1 MTAPAASESGTTP
14 RLSVRGISKSFGHVK
29 ALSDVSFDVMPGEV
43 IGLLGDNG
51 AGKST
56 LIKTLCG
63 VHQPDTGGFVW
74 EGDDIRFDSPRHAM
88 ATGIS
93 VVYQDLA
100 VIPILSIYRNIFLG
114 REAEVCKKV
123 AGISFMLKQKAK
135 TIAAEAL
142 TGLGIHV
149 PDVES
154 PVAVLSGGERQSISL
169 ARAVHFQHKLL
180 ILDEPTAALSLKE
193 TAKVLGYVDGARQKG
208 VSVILITHNLSHAW
222 QVSDRFVV
230 LYHGGVAD
238 TVRRDE
244 VDLDDLADLINT
256 GRRNGARGAE
266 DATVS

>member
-1 MTAPAASESGTTP
+1 MTATVTGSSRTP

-29 ALSDVSFDVMPGEV
+29 ALTDVTFDVMPGEV
-43 IGLLGDNG
+43 VGLLGDNG

-63 VHQPDTGGFVW
+63 VHQPDSGGFVW
-74 EGDDIRFDSPRHAM
+74 EGEEVIFDSPRHAM

-114 REAEVCKKV
+114 RESEVCRKV

-135 TIAAEAL
+135 EIAAEAL

-169 ARAVHFQHKLL
+169 ARAVYFQHQLL

-193 TAKVLGYVDGARQKG
+193 TAKVLGYVDEARRKGA
-208 VSVILITHNLSHAW
+208 SVIIITHNLSHAW

-238 TVRRDE
+238 TVRKDE

-256 GRRNGARGAE
+256 GRRNGGEGLAGA
-266 DATVS
+266 AVS

>member
-1 MTAPAASESGTTP
+1 MTATGTGSSRTP

-29 ALSDVSFDVMPGEV
+29 ALTDVNFDVMPGEV
-43 IGLLGDNG
+43 VGLLGDNG

-63 VHQPDTGGFVW
+63 VHQPDSGGFVW
-74 EGDDIRFDSPRHAM
+74 EGEEVIFDSPRHAM

-114 REAEVCKKV
+114 RESEVCRKV

-135 TIAAEAL
+135 EIAGEAL

-169 ARAVHFQHKLL
+169 ARAVYFQHQLL

-193 TAKVLGYVDGARQKG
+193 TAKVLGYVDEARRKGA
-208 VSVILITHNLSHAW
+208 SVIIITHNLSHAW

-230 LYHGGVAD
+230 LFHGGVAD
-238 TVRRDE
+238 TVRKDE

-256 GRRNGARGAE
+256 GRRNGGEGLANA
-266 DATVS
+266 AAS

>member
-1 MTAPAASESGTTP
+1 MTATGTDSSRTP

-43 IGLLGDNG
+43 VGLLGDNG

-63 VHQPDTGGFVW
+63 VHRPDAGGFVW
-74 EGDDIRFDSPRHAM
+74 EGEEVIFDSPRHAM

-100 VIPILSIYRNIFLG
+100 VIPILSIYRNMFLG
-114 REAEVCKKV
+114 REAEVCRKV
-123 AGISFMLKQKAK
+123 SGISFMLKQKAK
-135 TIAAEAL
+135 EIAAEAL

-169 ARAVHFQHKLL
+169 ARAVYFQHQLL

-193 TAKVLGYVDGARQKG
+193 TAKVLGYVDGARRKG
-208 VSVILITHNLSHAW
+208 ASVIIITHNLSHAW

-238 TVRRDE
+238 TVRKDE

-256 GRRNGARGAE
+256 GRRNGGRGAAE
-266 DATVS
+266 RAVA

>member
-1 MTAPAASESGTTP
+1 MTATGTDSSQTP

-29 ALSDVSFDVMPGEV
+29 ALTDVTFDVMPGEV
-43 IGLLGDNG
+43 VGLLGDNG

-63 VHQPDTGGFVW
+63 VHKPDTGGFVW
-74 EGDDIRFDSPRHAM
+74 EGEEVIFDSPRHAM

-114 REAEVCKKV
+114 RESEVCRKL
-123 AGISFMLKQKAK
+123 AGVSFMMKQKAK
-135 TIAAEAL
+135 EIAGEAL

-169 ARAVHFQHKLL
+169 ARAVYFQHQLL

-193 TAKVLGYVDGARQKG
+193 TAKVLGYVDEARRKGA
-208 VSVILITHNLSHAW
+208 SVIIITHNLSHAW

-238 TVRRDE
+238 TVRKDE

-256 GRRNGARGAE
+256 GRRNGGGGFANTA
-266 DATVS
+266 AS

>member
-1 MTAPAASESGTTP
+1 
-14 RLSVRGISKSFGHVK
+14 
-29 ALSDVSFDVMPGEV
+29 MPGEV
-43 IGLLGDNG
+43 VGLLGDNG

-74 EGDDIRFDSPRHAM
+74 EGEEVRFDSPRHAM

-114 REAEVCKKV
+114 RESEVCRKV

-135 TIAAEAL
+135 EIAAEAL

-169 ARAVHFQHKLL
+169 ARAVYFQHQLL
-180 ILDEPTAALSLKE
+180 ILDEPTAALSPQ
-193 TAKVLGYVDGARQKG
+193 GDGQGPRIRG
-208 VSVILITHNLSHAW
+208 
-222 QVSDRFVV
+222 
-230 LYHGGVAD
+230 
-238 TVRRDE
+238 
-244 VDLDDLADLINT
+244 
-256 GRRNGARGAE
+256 RGA
-266 DATVS
+266 AQGRQRNHHHPQSQPRVAGLRPVRGPLSRGSRGHRSQG

>member
-1 MTAPAASESGTTP
+1 MTAPDSDNRNIP
-14 RLSVRGISKSFGHVK
+14 RLSVRDVSKSFGPVK

-43 IGLLGDNG
+43 VGLLGDNG

-63 VHQPDTGGFVW
+63 VYRPDTGGFVW
-74 EGDDIRFDSPRHAM
+74 EGNDVRFDSPRHAM

-114 REAEVCKKV
+114 RESEVCTKV
-123 AGISFMLKQKAK
+123 AGISFMRKQQAK
-135 TIAAEAL
+135 EIAAEAL

-149 PDVES
+149 PNVES

-193 TAKVLGYVDGARQKG
+193 TAKVLGYVDEARRKD
-208 VSVILITHNLSHAW
+208 VSVIIITHNLSHAW
-222 QVSDRFVV
+222 QVSDKFVV

-238 TVRRDE
+238 IVRRDE

-256 GRRNGARGAE
+256 GRRNGEGAS
-266 DATVS
+266 ANQSVT

>member
-1 MTAPAASESGTTP
+1 
-14 RLSVRGISKSFGHVK
+14 
-29 ALSDVSFDVMPGEV
+29 
-43 IGLLGDNG
+43 
-51 AGKST
+51 
-56 LIKTLCG
+56 
-63 VHQPDTGGFVW
+63 
-74 EGDDIRFDSPRHAM
+74 M

-114 REAEVCKKV
+114 RESEVCRKV

-135 TIAAEAL
+135 EIAGEAL

-169 ARAVHFQHKLL
+169 ARAVYFQHQLL

-193 TAKVLGYVDGARQKG
+193 TAKVLGYVDEARRKGA
-208 VSVILITHNLSHAW
+208 SVIIITHNLSHAW

-230 LYHGGVAD
+230 LFHGGVAD
-238 TVRRDE
+238 TVRKDE

-256 GRRNGARGAE
+256 GRRNGGEGLANA
-266 DATVS
+266 AAS

>member
-1 MTAPAASESGTTP
+1 MSATATDSSQTP

-29 ALSDVSFDVMPGEV
+29 ALTEVSFDVMPGEV
-43 IGLLGDNG
+43 VGLLGDNG

-63 VHQPDTGGFVW
+63 VHKPDSGGFVW
-74 EGDDIRFDSPRHAM
+74 EGEEVIFDSPRHAM

-100 VIPILSIYRNIFLG
+100 VIPILSIYRNMFLG
-114 REAEVCKKV
+114 REAEVCRKV
-123 AGISFMLKQKAK
+123 AGVSFMLKQKAK
-135 TIAAEAL
+135 EIAADAL

-169 ARAVHFQHKLL
+169 ARAVYFQHQLL

-193 TAKVLGYVDGARQKG
+193 TAKVLGYVEEARRKGA
-208 VSVILITHNLSHAW
+208 SVIIITHNLSHAW

-230 LYHGGVAD
+230 LFHGGVAD
-238 TVRRDE
+238 TVRKDE

-256 GRRNGARGAE
+256 GRRNGGEGLANA
-266 DATVS
+266 AAS

>member
-1 MTAPAASESGTTP
+1 MTATGTDSGSDP
-14 RLSVRGISKSFGHVK
+14 RLSVRGLTKSFGHVK
-29 ALSDVSFDVMPGEV
+29 ALTDVSFDVMPGEV
-43 IGLLGDNG
+43 VGLLGDNG

-63 VHQPDTGGFVW
+63 VHRPDSGSFVW
-74 EGDDIRFDSPRHAM
+74 EGNEVRFDSPRHAM

-100 VIPILSIYRNIFLG
+100 IIPILSIYRNIFLG
-114 REAEVCKKV
+114 REGEVCKKV
-123 AGISFMLKQKAK
+123 AGISFMRKQKAK
-135 TIAAEAL
+135 EIAAQAL
-142 TGLGIHV
+142 SGIGIHV

-154 PVAVLSGGERQSISL
+154 AVAVLSGGERQSIAL

-193 TAKVLGYVDGARQKG
+193 TAKVLGYVDGARRQG
-208 VSVILITHNLSHAW
+208 VSVIIITHNLSHAW

-244 VDLDDLADLINT
+244 VELDDLADLINT
-256 GRRNGARGAE
+256 GRRNGGEAVVEAE
-266 DATVS
+266 AS

>member
-1 MTAPAASESGTTP
+1 MTATGTDSSQAP

-43 IGLLGDNG
+43 VGLLGDNG

-74 EGDDIRFDSPRHAM
+74 EGEEVIFDSPRHAM

-100 VIPILSIYRNIFLG
+100 VIPILSIYRNMFLG
-114 REAEVCKKV
+114 REAEVCRKV

-135 TIAAEAL
+135 EIAADAL

-169 ARAVHFQHKLL
+169 ARAVYFQHQLL

-208 VSVILITHNLSHAW
+208 ASVIIITHNLSHAW

-238 TVRRDE
+238 TVRKDE

-256 GRRNGARGAE
+256 GRRNGGEGLPAA
-266 DATVS
+266 AVS

>member
-1 MTAPAASESGTTP
+1 MNATDPDRSKTP

-43 IGLLGDNG
+43 VGLLGDNG

-63 VHQPDTGGFVW
+63 VHQPDEGGFVW
-74 EGDDIRFDSPRHAM
+74 EGAETKFDSPRHAM

-114 REAEVCKKV
+114 REAEVCRKV
-123 AGISFMLKQKAK
+123 AGISFMMKQKAK
-135 TIAAEAL
+135 EIAAEAL

-169 ARAVHFQHKLL
+169 ARAVHFQHNLL

-193 TAKVLGYVDGARQKG
+193 TAKVLGYVDEARQKG
-208 VSVILITHNLSHAW
+208 VSVIIITHNLSHAW

-238 TVRRDE
+238 IVRRDE
-244 VDLDDLADLINT
+244 VDLEDLADLINT
-256 GRRNGARGAE
+256 GRRNGGKGGR
-266 DATVS
+266 DAADS

>member
-1 MTAPAASESGTTP
+1 MTATGTDSSRSP
-14 RLSVRGISKSFGHVK
+14 RLSVRGVSKSFGHVK

-43 IGLLGDNG
+43 VGLLGDNG

-63 VHQPDTGGFVW
+63 VHKPDTGGFVW
-74 EGDDIRFDSPRHAM
+74 EGEEVIFDSPRHAM

-114 REAEVCKKV
+114 REAEVCRKV
-123 AGISFMLKQKAK
+123 AGISFMLKDKAK
-135 TIAAEAL
+135 AIAAQAL

-169 ARAVHFQHKLL
+169 ARAVHFQHNLL

-193 TAKVLGYVDGARQKG
+193 TAKVLGYVDEARRKG
-208 VSVILITHNLSHAW
+208 VSVIIITHNLSHAW

-238 TVRRDE
+238 TVRKDE

-256 GRRNGARGAE
+256 GRRNGGEGLA
-266 DATVS
+266 ATAVS

>member
-1 MTAPAASESGTTP
+1 MTAPDSDNRNLP
-14 RLSVRGISKSFGHVK
+14 RLSVRDVSKSFGPVK
-29 ALSDVSFDVMPGEV
+29 ALTDVSFDVMPGQV
-43 IGLLGDNG
+43 VGLLGDNG

-63 VHQPDTGGFVW
+63 VYRPDAGGFVW
-74 EGDDIRFDSPRHAM
+74 EGNEIRFDSPRHAM

-114 REAEVCKKV
+114 RESEVCRKV
-123 AGISFMLKQKAK
+123 AGVSFMRKQQAK
-135 TIAAEAL
+135 EIAAEAL

-149 PDVES
+149 PNVES

-180 ILDEPTAALSLKE
+180 ILDEPTAALSLRE
-193 TAKVLGYVDGARQKG
+193 TAKVLGYVDEARRKG
-208 VSVILITHNLSHAW
+208 VSVIIITHNLSHAW
-222 QVSDRFVV
+222 QVSDKFVV

-256 GRRNGARGAE
+256 GRRNGEGAS
-266 DATVS
+266 AKQSIT

>member
-1 MTAPAASESGTTP
+1 MTGTGTDSSPTP

-43 IGLLGDNG
+43 VGLLGDNG

-63 VHQPDTGGFVW
+63 VHKPDSGGFVW
-74 EGDDIRFDSPRHAM
+74 EGEEVIFDSPRHAM

-100 VIPILSIYRNIFLG
+100 VIPILSIYRNMFLG
-114 REAEVCKKV
+114 REAEVCRKL
-123 AGISFMLKQKAK
+123 AGVSFMMKNKAK
-135 TIAAEAL
+135 EIAAEAL

-169 ARAVHFQHKLL
+169 ARAVYFQHQLL

-193 TAKVLGYVDGARQKG
+193 TAKVLGYVEEARRKGA
-208 VSVILITHNLSHAW
+208 SVIIITHNLSHAW

-230 LYHGGVAD
+230 LFHGGIAD
-238 TVRRDE
+238 IVRKDE
-244 VDLDDLADLINT
+244 VELDDLADLINT
-256 GRRNGARGAE
+256 GRRNGGEGLAGA
-266 DATVS
+266 AA